1 MTNHNNTFIQGCWRL
16 NSWGYSDK
24 QLLDFIHQLID
35 LNITHFDHADIY
47 GDYGCEQLFGQALK
61 LQPGIRDKIFLTSKC
76 GIKLPS
82 DKFPRQTHIYDTDSK
97 HIIAAVERSLT
108 NLATE
113 HLDLLL
119 IHRPDWLMNPEEVAL
134 AFSSLASAGKVLNF
148 GVSNFLPAQFELLQ
162 AYLDFPLQ
170 TNQIEASVMEHQHF
184 INGNIDYLY
193 KNKIRPQIW
202 SPLAGGKLF
211 KPDEPVFKVLA
222 KIAATRN
229 CSVEQI
235 AFAWLL
241 RHPAKFQILLGSGK
255 IERIISALM
264 SQELTLDRDDW
275 YQIWVA
281 AAGVDIP

>member
-1 MTNHNNTFIQGCWRL
+1 MINHNNTFIHGCWRL

-24 QLLDFIHQLID
+24 QLLDFIHQLLD

-47 GDYGCEQLFGQALK
+47 GDYSCEQLFGQALK
-61 LQPGIRDKIFLTSKC
+61 LQPEIRDKIFLTSKC

-82 DKFPRQTHIYDTDSK
+82 VKFPGQTHIYDTDFK
-97 HIIAAVERSLT
+97 HIIVAVERSLT
-108 NLATE
+108 NLATD

-170 TNQIEASVMEHQHF
+170 TNQIEASVMQHQHF
-184 INGNIDYLY
+184 TNGNIDYLY

-202 SPLAGGKLF
+202 SPLAGGRLF
-211 KPDEPVFKVLA
+211 NHDEPVFKVLT
-222 KIAATRN
+222 KIGANHSCTA
-229 CSVEQI
+229 EQI

-255 IERIISALM
+255 IERIVSAM
-264 SQELTLDRDDW
+264 ASQDITLSRDEW
-275 YQIWVA
+275 YQVWVA
-281 AAGVDIP
+281 AVGVDIP